1 MKLFRPIAAFGAR
14 LMLAARLLL
23 NRYEAG
29 VRYGTSR
36 SYLPGWVQD
45 ARFDADASTRD
56 EILRKARYF
65 EKNSGLVNRLAD
77 LFEQFT
83 VGPCGLQLIAASS
96 DEEWNVAAME
106 AWRGWEPF
114 ADQCS
119 RQPFGVLQSLI
130 ARRWFID
137 GEIFILK
144 TRGKNREDEPA
155 RPRIQLIESHRVGTP
170 GKLTAEEGRRIFDG
184 VEVDGRGRPIA
195 YHVRDGLNDD
205 EYRRISADQIIHVFE
220 PTRPGEYRGLSFFA
234 AVMNELH
241 DLDDL
246 HILEMLA
253 AKDAAEKSTIYET
266 ASGELDQTAEG
277 IRRELYGQT
286 TQNSAGTETTE
297 TKMRFAK
304 QTLGGRVLAIKSGE
318 KVSQFQSN
326 RPTVTQQWYWDY
338 LTGEICAGVGI
349 SKLLAYP
356 YSMQGTV
363 TRADLDVMA
372 GFFRSRS
379 EVLAGVFTE
388 IRNYVMDWE
397 TKNNVDVS
405 DPPPDWR
412 KVTVRPPRSVNVD
425 VGRNSSAMLT
435 ELKAGARTYQ
445 DVYAELGQDYRE
457 QLTQRAK
464 EAKFIRDLA
473 EQNGLTPGEIAD
485 FAGEAI
491 TAANPP
497 QFAAMPADPSAAPEV
512 EDPES
517 DAPATEDQATS

>member
-1 MKLFRPIAAFGAR
+1 MNLLRPIVAFGAR
-14 LMLAARLLL
+14 LVLAARLLL

-36 SYLPGWVQD
+36 SYIPGWVQD

-83 VGPCGLQLIAASS
+83 VGATGLQLIAASS
-96 DEEWNVAAME
+96 DEDWNVAATA

-155 RPRIQLIESHRVGTP
+155 RPRVQLIESHRVGTP
-170 GKLTAEEGRRIFDG
+170 SKLAAEEGRRIIDG
-184 VEVDGRGRPIA
+184 VEVDGRGRPVA
-195 YHVRDGLNDD
+195 YHVRDGFNDD
-205 EYRRISADQIIHVFE
+205 EYRRIPADQIIHVME

-234 AVMNELH
+234 PVMNELH

-266 ASGELDQTAEG
+266 ISGELDQTSEG
-277 IRRELYGQT
+277 IRRERFSQA
-286 TQNSAGTETTE
+286 TQNSTGTDTTE
-297 TKMRFAK
+297 NKTRYAK
-304 QTLGGRVLAIKSGE
+304 QTLGGRVMTIKLGE
-318 KVSQFQSN
+318 KVTQFASN

-388 IRNYVMDWE
+388 VRNYVMDWE
-397 TKNNVDVS
+397 TKNTVEVS
-405 DPPPDWR
+405 DPPVDWR

-425 VGRNSSAMLT
+425 VGRNSNAMIAEYDAKLRSA
-435 ELKAGARTYQ
+435 E
-445 DVYAELGQDYRE
+445 DIFAELGHDYRDKFR
-457 QLTQRAK
+457 QIAK
-464 EAKFIRDLA
+464 EEAMKVALEVEFKLPGGAMSKAIR
-473 EQNGLTPGEIAD
+473 
-485 FAGEAI
+485 EAV
-491 TAANPP
+491 A
-497 QFAAMPADPSAAPEV
+497 AAPMSAQTEV
-512 EDPES
+512 DSEDSEDS
-517 DAPATEDQATS
+517 EDQMALSKSKAK